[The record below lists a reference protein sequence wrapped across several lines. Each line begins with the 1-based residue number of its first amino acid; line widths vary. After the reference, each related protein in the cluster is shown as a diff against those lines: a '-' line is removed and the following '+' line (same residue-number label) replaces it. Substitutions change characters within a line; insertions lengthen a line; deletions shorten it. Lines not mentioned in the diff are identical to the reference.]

1 MSDEPRPPIRTGRAY
16 QDALKDDPAAQVA
29 WQRVQTQLQA
39 FGERVRTILQ
49 STDATRA
56 AAAKRAED
64 SLQPYRELGAALG
77 AALNGEFERLRAM
90 AEAYPRLRQAADQLE
105 RAVREL
111 RQRDE
116 RRCDALAERLQDAV
130 AGVSDRFGPPLAAFE
145 DPAFWSTIV
154 PVGERIRDAVRD
166 AMREQAGSQ
175 RGTASAADVVAQ
187 LERYRAAGGPYL
199 DQRTFAQLCD
209 CGTTT
214 INKAIKQNVTL
225 RRWKDAALRARR
237 QKAAPRRDAGDFDI
251 VTEQVAAASL
261 EPVMAED
268 ADRLLQELRRQAA
281 TNPEWL
287 ETIDNMSADQQARM
301 VQLYASGDYEL
312 SPLEDD
318 PPGRPRKTKYHG
330 RV

>member
-1 MSDEPRPPIRTGRAY
+1 MSDEPRPPIRAGRAY
-16 QDALKDDPAAQVA
+16 QDALKDDPAAQAA

-39 FGERVRTILQ
+39 FGERVRTMLE
-49 STDATRA
+49 STDAARA
-56 AAAKRAED
+56 AVTKHVED

-77 AALNGEFERLRAM
+77 AALSGEFERLRAM
-90 AEAYPRLRQAADQLE
+90 VKAYPGLRQAADGLE

-111 RQRDE
+111 QQRDE
-116 RRCDALAERLQDAV
+116 REYDALAEQLQDAV
-130 AGVSDRFGPPLAAFE
+130 AGVSDRFGPPPAAFE
-145 DPAFWSTIV
+145 DPAFWSMIV
-154 PVGERIRDAVRD
+154 PVGEQIRDAVRD
-166 AMREQAGSQ
+166 AMREQASSQ
-175 RGTASAADVVAQ
+175 RGKASVADAVAQ

-199 DQRTFAQLCD
+199 DQRTFAQFCD

-214 INKAIKQNVTL
+214 INKAIKQNSTL
-225 RRWKDAALRARR
+225 RRWKDAALRARK

-251 VTEQVAAASL
+251 VTEQVAAVSV

-268 ADRLLQELRRQAA
+268 VDRLLQELRRQAGA
-281 TNPEWL
+281 NPEWL
-287 ETIDNMSADQQARM
+287 EKIDSMSADEQARL

-318 PPGRPRKTKYHG
+318 PPGRPRKTKYHR